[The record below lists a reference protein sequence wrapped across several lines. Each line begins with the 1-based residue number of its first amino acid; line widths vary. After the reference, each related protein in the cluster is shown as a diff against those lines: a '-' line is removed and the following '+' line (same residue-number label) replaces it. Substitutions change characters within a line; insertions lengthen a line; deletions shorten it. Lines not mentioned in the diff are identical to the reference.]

1 MDIWGLMIMKLYES
15 DYYNVIIVLPPNV
28 SAETIVFHQNMGRR
42 IEHDDCGNIRVLE
55 YRDTGLKQ

>member
-42 IEHDDCGNIRVLE
+42 IERDDCGNIRVLE